1 MVPHEED
8 APSPSKP
15 VALPPVRA
23 LALCRD
29 GCYSFSKHR
38 SGICWS
44 SRSAGW
50 IERKSRNILPFAITL
65 PSADYCKPI
74 RRIYHQLRDLIQA

>member
-8 APSPSKP
+8 APSPSKLG
-15 VALPPVRA
+15 ALPPVRA

-38 SGICWS
+38 SGICS
-44 SRSAGW
+44 GHRGVQAG
-50 IERKSRNILPFAITL
+50 
-65 PSADYCKPI
+65 
-74 RRIYHQLRDLIQA
+74 